1 MPIIYTLIARAP
13 ASVLIDSTNPAHTGN
28 FSDISKKILANIPQA
43 QQADHQKVTFVF
55 EGSVRPQC
63 RAAGRSGGQRQS

>member
-28 FSDISKKILANIPQA
+28 FNDIARKILANIPPA

-55 EGSVRPQC
+55 EGSVERT
-63 RAAGRSGGQRQS
+63 RAQRQCSGSEKWR

>member
-13 ASVLIDSTNPAHTGN
+13 SSVLIDSTNPAHTGN

-55 EGSVRPQC
+55 EGSVQC
-63 RAAGRSGGQRQS
+63 CAITVGCWPAAAGC